1 MDVVVKRVMLVIAI
15 AVVTVILW
23 NVFEDK
29 FYDAVYDKTDVYA
42 EVIDKRTYTVV
53 ASSVL
58 ITKYEVTVKI
68 DNSEH
73 KINIPGD
80 AYSKIDRGDKIEV
93 TVYTSK
99 DEIVDVKYKSSIG
112 G

>member
-1 MDVVVKRVMLVIAI
+1 MDVVLKRIMLVMTI
-15 AVVTVILW
+15 VVLTVTSW
-23 NVFEDK
+23 YVFKDN

-53 ASSVL
+53 ASNVL

-80 AYSKIDRGDKIEV
+80 AYSKIDKGDKIEV

-99 DEIVDVKYKSSIG
+99 DKIVDVNYKSSIG